1 MSRPDAPSTP
11 PSTPAARGSGGRGP
25 LWRRLP
31 LSELLLLTLLAV
43 AVVVMS
49 RLSPAFL
56 TPRNF
61 AEVFRFSTEIGLI
74 SLGMTL
80 VILTA
85 GIDLSV
91 GSILGLCA
99 ILLGFTFSL
108 GLNIWLALALTLLA
122 GALLGLFNGLI
133 ITRVGIPPLI
143 VTLATLAIYR
153 GLALGISQAR
163 SFGSYPESFLALGRA
178 YLGPVPV
185 QALIL
190 VGAALCVWFLL
201 ARTTFGRTV
210 YAIGNNVTAAR
221 FSGVPVGRVLLGVY
235 TLSGLLAGLAGAIF
249 VSRISSARADA
260 GVGYELDAITAVIL
274 GGTAITGGAGGIGGT
289 VLGLLLVAV
298 VRNGLT
304 LAFIPTEIQNIVVG
318 AILLFAVLV
327 GQLAR
332 LRAGRA

>member
-1 MSRPDAPSTP
+1 MSRPENPSAPASRE
-11 PSTPAARGSGGRGP
+11 RGDRAP

-31 LSELLLLTLLAV
+31 SELLLLVLLVIAV
-43 AVVVMS
+43 IVMS

-108 GLNIWLALALTLLA
+108 GLNIWLAFALTLLA

-163 SFGSYPESFLALGRA
+163 SFGSYPEGFLALGRA
-178 YLGPVPV
+178 YVGPVPV
-185 QALIL
+185 QALVL
-190 VGAALCVWFLL
+190 LGAALCVWFLL

-249 VSRISSARADA
+249 VARISSARADA

-327 GQLAR
+327 SQLAR
-332 LRAGRA
+332 PRAGRA

>member
-1 MSRPDAPSTP
+1 MSRPDAPP
-11 PSTPAARGSGGRGP
+11 LPREGRGHVP

-31 LSELLLLTLLAV
+31 SELLLLALLAV
-43 AVVVMS
+43 AVIIMS

-56 TPRNF
+56 TVRNF

-108 GLNIWLALALTLLA
+108 GLNVWLAFALALLA
-122 GALLGLFNGLI
+122 GALLGLLNGLI

-163 SFGSYPESFLALGRA
+163 SFGAFPEGFLALGRA
-178 YLGPVPV
+178 YLGPVPL
-185 QALIL
+185 QALVL
-190 VGAALCVWFLL
+190 FGVAAGVWFLL
-201 ARTTFGRTV
+201 ARTTFGRMV

-235 TLSGLLAGLAGAIF
+235 TLSGAPRGARGRGFRRAHLLGA
-249 VSRISSARADA
+249 RRR
-260 GVGYELDAITAVIL
+260 GH
-274 GGTAITGGAGGIGGT
+274 
-289 VLGLLLVAV
+289 
-298 VRNGLT
+298 
-304 LAFIPTEIQNIVVG
+304 
-318 AILLFAVLV
+318 
-327 GQLAR
+327 R
-332 LRAGRA
+332 LRARRDHRRDLGRHRHHRRDGRRRRYCPRAFARRGRA